1 MVYKNPDDPRR
12 LLSGQRHYQKNKEK
26 YIQHALDAKK
36 RLREYVRQRKNQG
49 CTDCHK
55 KYPYYVMQF
64 DHLNDKE
71 YNIGTLVNLN
81 NRGKLE
87 AELAK
92 CEVVCAN
99 CHAERTH
106 QRGIVQRLVH
116 RSPKPR
122 IVVRFH
128 VPLPRKITELSVIF
142 RLSLITL

>member
-1 MVYKNPDDPRR
+1 MVYKNPDDPRK
-12 LLSGQRHYQKNKEK
+12 LLSGQKHYRKNKEK
-26 YIQHALDAKK
+26 YIQNALEAKK
-36 RLREYVRQRKNQG
+36 RLREYVRQKKNQK
-49 CTDCHK
+49 CTDCGM

-64 DHLNDKE
+64 DHLSDKK
-71 YNIGTLVNLN
+71 YTIGTLVNLN

-87 AELAK
+87 QELAK

-128 VPLPRKITELSVIF
+128 VPLPRQIAQFLGYLSF
-142 RLSLITL
+142 LIT

>member
-1 MVYKNPDDPRR
+1 MVYRDPNDPRKIVSR
-12 LLSGQRHYQKNKEK
+12 RKHYLKNKQRYVEN
-26 YIQHALDAKK
+26 ALLARR
-36 RLREYVRQRKNQG
+36 RLRDYVRIKKTKP
-49 CTDCHK
+49 CHDCGVN
-55 KYPYYVMQF
+55 YPYYVMQF
-64 DHLNDKE
+64 DHLADKE

-87 AELAK
+87 TELAK

-128 VPLPRKITELSVIF
+128 VPLPRQIAQFLGYFSF
-142 RLSLITL
+142 LIT